1 MCNYCPKLEKL
12 KLQTANCK
20 LYLANWQNCI
30 LQTDKGSIHPPRHWQ
45 TRLYRYTAT
54 FEDLLVFDNNF
65 EHVCREFNFCL
76 SCRFAQIA
84 FSSVQ
89 SQKLTE
95 LASLNSRSWRMA
107 TLERTL
113 NSRKWQIPRK
123 EANPWTCIAVL
134 EREWNWGDLAH
145 WPCNAGRWIHCVHE
159 CPQLVT
165 RRNLTF
171 ATTQMIFFL
180 CKWHQQAT
188 LNSFDAGQG
197 FASYGISCENDALV
211 SRSYWV
217 GWV

>member
-12 KLQTANCK
+12 NLQTANCI
-20 LYLANWQNCI
+20 LQTANCI
-30 LQTDKGSIHPPRHWQ
+30 LQTDKSSIHPPRHWQ

-123 EANPWTCIAVL
+123 EANPVGQSSWQIQ
-134 EREWNWGDLAH
+134 LAN
-145 WPCNAGRWIHCVHE
+145 PIGKGFATLDYCSGQYAGWFMAGELRS
-159 CPQLVT
+159 
-165 RRNLTF
+165 RRNG
-171 ATTQMIFFL
+171 
-180 CKWHQQAT
+180 C
-188 LNSFDAGQG
+188 
-197 FASYGISCENDALV
+197 
-211 SRSYWV
+211 V
-217 GWV
+217 GAF

>member
-1 MCNYCPKLEKL
+1 MVNWGIWKAIR
-12 KLQTANCK
+12 TAVLMPWHSQVERHGYQNISIS
-20 LYLANWQNCI
+20 NCI
-30 LQTDKGSIHPPRHWQ
+30 SNRQNWISSIHPPRHWQ

-159 CPQLVT
+159 CPQLAT

-171 ATTQMIFFL
+171 ATQMIFSSANDTSRQLSTVLMLGRFL
-180 CKWHQQAT
+180 QH
-188 LNSFDAGQG
+188 
-197 FASYGISCENDALV
+197 
-211 SRSYWV
+211 
-217 GWV
+217 